1 MDCGFESPNQEQA
14 HSEWAQSALLHP
26 EDRESLP
33 ISQLHWHRLSEDASC
48 SIRGGSTETAATP
61 QRRTTIATL
70 QLDLQDGFADDLV
83 VVRVNGIEVFRKEGV
98 TTKLLLGYADSFQ
111 VRVPEGSVDVEV
123 VVPSRNLSRTVSIR
137 ISQKS
142 YLGVSI
148 QDGKIEYLERNEP
161 FPYA

>member
-1 MDCGFESPNQEQA
+1 
-14 HSEWAQSALLHP
+14 
-26 EDRESLP
+26 
-33 ISQLHWHRLSEDASC
+33 
-48 SIRGGSTETAATP
+48 
-61 QRRTTIATL
+61 
-70 QLDLQDGFADDLV
+70 V

-98 TTKLLLGYADSFQ
+98 TTKLLLGFADTFQ
-111 VRVPEGSVDVEV
+111 VRVPEGSLDVEV
-123 VVPSRNLSRTVSIR
+123 VVPSRNLSRTRSIR